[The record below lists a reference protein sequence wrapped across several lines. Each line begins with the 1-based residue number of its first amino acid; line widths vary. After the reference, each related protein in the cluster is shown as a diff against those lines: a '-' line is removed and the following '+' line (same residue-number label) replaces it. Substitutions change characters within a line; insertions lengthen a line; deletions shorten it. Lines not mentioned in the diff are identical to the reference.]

1 MEINSI
7 ANNAL
12 ILLTTIICLTIFIKA
27 PKIIDWWTNLM
38 VGDSPFYANGKNVRV
53 LALIRFILLFGLRMM
68 SAVIGI
74 NCAIQI
80 WNVVMTIFT

>member
-12 ILLTTIICLTIFIKA
+12 ILIATITCVVIFIKA
-27 PKIIDWWTNLM
+27 PRIIDWWINVM
-38 VGDSPFYANGKNVRV
+38 FGDSPYYANGKNVRV
-53 LALIRFILLFGLRMM
+53 LALIRFILLSGLRMM

-74 NCAIQI
+74 TCAIQI
-80 WNVVMTIFT
+80 WDFVKTQLN